1 MADYVSQYNKVGIS
15 LIKHFLEPPIIVAS
29 SYVFPDN
36 CYFYWFKPSDGIEKV
51 GRSFPYLSKTPKALV
66 ITPTRYADK
75 TEGSYTLDPEKVKIA
90 YDKTIREEKRYK
102 FLKPDTIENNNKMLT
117 IYNYGLLNFVNDY
130 SSDVKNK
137 IFKYNNVA
145 GRMMNDLKALSGSNR
160 MILIDIPAALP
171 SISELDAFATKPAV
185 ANLVR
190 LDYKYYNLIELW
202 KWLTPS
208 VKNNSIFDKIANHKL
223 DATTLMLSMETKI
236 VLLNLGTLYSIVD
249 EYKDN
254 KYRVNSESLADD
266 FFKMLGYELNHEAL
280 GGIQSQ
286 YPAEMVR
293 NLLYIL
299 LFQLINGKSV
309 NLERIQADAKDFEV
323 KELMSRMKKIQKETK
338 ISLSNI
344 IKDFA
349 ITEKSDTIDLTAD
362 TDFDDSV
369 FDTAKL
375 EAEEAALLKSIN
387 RTFDSIEELKKYN
400 YRDDVKLNTAK
411 EIVHLYESKL
421 ISKKQYENFLESME
435 KQDKIKNPYATNE
448 TIDGLLDFDSDSFEI
463 DDKSTSINKSV
474 LLFDEA
480 VSKDVLGTMERK
492 YLQEQYRKDI
502 IRSVYSI
509 QNMGNIILSYKVNTR
524 NDVMGTVEEH
534 QIEVLNLSG
543 KKTTLT
549 FEIPYID
556 EEGVISAGGQ
566 KYYFRRQRV
575 EVPLRKIDATSVLLN
590 SYYGKIF
597 ITKANA
603 NNAKVNVGKWFLT
616 MLILKQASDKPEYD
630 KKLSNINAEG
640 SSFPDVNLP
649 LLYAQ
654 IAGYIR
660 YFQYDGWV
668 FNFNY
673 VRRFEITQEYDKET
687 IVNIEGKTMVLLG
700 SKDKSLIFMDFTNN
714 LYLYEKNKLNPI
726 GDIFDYLNIDSSSM
740 PIEYA
745 GMVLLKQYT
754 PLVFLLGYYM
764 GLDNLLKL
772 LKVKFDLYDGNK
784 RIELTNDQ
792 YSVRFKDKKIVITKD
807 NGVGDMILG
816 GMVVSE
822 NVIKTIPY
830 ANFNSRAG
838 YTVIFNK
845 LFKFESN
852 VRYVNEIKLLEAMY
866 IDPMTLNVLK
876 VTKGPESFV
885 GLLIGAAELLL
896 NNNYGHPNNL
906 NDMVIK
912 GYERIAGFIYKEL
925 VLAIK
930 DYENKSA
937 FSKAN
942 FVMDKYAI
950 MTKINEDSTK
960 VVVDD
965 LNPVA
970 AIKQREDLSYLGSGG
985 RNKETMVKS
994 TRELNITE
1002 MGVVSEA
1009 AKDNGNVGITAYMTA
1024 TPLLDNI
1031 TGVVKNNED
1040 VKMGWQNLLS
1050 TTGMLTPF
1058 GITDD
1063 TKRLN

>member
-1 MADYVSQYNKVGIS
+1 MIWSRYTM
-15 LIKHFLEPPIIVAS
+15 H
-29 SYVFPDN
+29 
-36 CYFYWFKPSDGIEKV
+36 
-51 GRSFPYLSKTPKALV
+51 V
-66 ITPTRYADK
+66 I
-75 TEGSYTLDPEKVKIA
+75 
-90 YDKTIREEKRYK
+90 
-102 FLKPDTIENNNKMLT
+102 
-117 IYNYGLLNFVNDY
+117 
-130 SSDVKNK
+130 
-137 IFKYNNVA
+137 
-145 GRMMNDLKALSGSNR
+145 
-160 MILIDIPAALP
+160 
-171 SISELDAFATKPAV
+171 
-185 ANLVR
+185 
-190 LDYKYYNLIELW
+190 
-202 KWLTPS
+202 
-208 VKNNSIFDKIANHKL
+208 
-223 DATTLMLSMETKI
+223 
-236 VLLNLGTLYSIVD
+236 
-249 EYKDN
+249 
-254 KYRVNSESLADD
+254 
-266 FFKMLGYELNHEAL
+266 
-280 GGIQSQ
+280 
-286 YPAEMVR
+286 
-293 NLLYIL
+293 
-299 LFQLINGKSV
+299 
-309 NLERIQADAKDFEV
+309 
-323 KELMSRMKKIQKETK
+323 
-338 ISLSNI
+338 
-344 IKDFA
+344 
-349 ITEKSDTIDLTAD
+349 
-362 TDFDDSV
+362 
-369 FDTAKL
+369 
-375 EAEEAALLKSIN
+375 
-387 RTFDSIEELKKYN
+387 
-400 YRDDVKLNTAK
+400 
-411 EIVHLYESKL
+411 
-421 ISKKQYENFLESME
+421 
-435 KQDKIKNPYATNE
+435 
-448 TIDGLLDFDSDSFEI
+448 
-463 DDKSTSINKSV
+463 
-474 LLFDEA
+474 
-480 VSKDVLGTMERK
+480 
-492 YLQEQYRKDI
+492 
-502 IRSVYSI
+502 
-509 QNMGNIILSYKVNTR
+509 
-524 NDVMGTVEEH
+524 
-534 QIEVLNLSG
+534 
-543 KKTTLT
+543 
-549 FEIPYID
+549 
-556 EEGVISAGGQ
+556 
-566 KYYFRRQRV
+566 
-575 EVPLRKIDATSVLLN
+575 RKIDATSVLLN

-726 GDIFDYLNIDSSSM
+726 GDIFDYLNIDSSTM

-838 YTVIFNK
+838 YTVVFNK